1 MLYAFYHH
9 PDQYVLMFLIING
22 ISSVIALISSIPGFQ
37 YLSSPS
43 ADLTLGTAL
52 SIEAE
57 LSSLMNVYVYKLIG
71 SLVSTL
77 VLVPFSL
84 STFVM
89 NDAPGIG
96 PIQAIRQSFAM
107 MKKNFFR
114 YILLLLS
121 FLGLEILASCSC
133 VIGFLWVMPYMQITM
148 AAFYQERK
156 DVLYPASEPVGYDT
170 DSFGSG
176 TDL

>member
-1 MLYAFYHH
+1 
-9 PDQYVLMFLIING
+9 
-22 ISSVIALISSIPGFQ
+22 
-37 YLSSPS
+37 
-43 ADLTLGTAL
+43 
-52 SIEAE
+52 
-57 LSSLMNVYVYKLIG
+57 
-71 SLVSTL
+71 
-77 VLVPFSL
+77 
-84 STFVM
+84 
-89 NDAPGIG
+89 
-96 PIQAIRQSFAM
+96 M

-156 DVLYPASEPVGYDT
+156 DILYPASEPVGYDT

>member
-1 MLYAFYHH
+1 
-9 PDQYVLMFLIING
+9 
-22 ISSVIALISSIPGFQ
+22 
-37 YLSSPS
+37 
-43 ADLTLGTAL
+43 
-52 SIEAE
+52 
-57 LSSLMNVYVYKLIG
+57 
-71 SLVSTL
+71 
-77 VLVPFSL
+77 
-84 STFVM
+84 
-89 NDAPGIG
+89 
-96 PIQAIRQSFAM
+96 M

-121 FLGLEILASCSC
+121 FLGFEILASCSC